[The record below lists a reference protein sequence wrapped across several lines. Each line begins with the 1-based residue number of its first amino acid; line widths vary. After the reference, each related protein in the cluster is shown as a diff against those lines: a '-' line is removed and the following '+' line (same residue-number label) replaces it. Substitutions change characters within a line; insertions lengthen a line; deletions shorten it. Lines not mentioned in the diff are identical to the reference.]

1 MTRNSSFLVTVLLLA
16 ALFIAPAAAGDVME
30 KIETGEIIVIPS
42 VDNYNPDL
50 SGSRVIN
57 QITQGETFV
66 HSRYVWP
73 FTSQIDVTLTW
84 DEHVG
89 GDLELSVYKP
99 DGAFV
104 GHYTDLY
111 DSSVKDGVINVDIKT
126 SSGFLPMGDWE
137 LEVYGREVFGSSVSY
152 SLL

>member
-16 ALFIAPAAAGDVME
+16 ALVIAPAAAGDVME
-30 KIETGEIIVIPS
+30 RVETGEIIVIPS
-42 VDNYNPDL
+42 VDDYNPDL
-50 SGSRVIN
+50 PGSRLIN
-57 QITQGETFV
+57 QITQGETIV

-84 DEHVG
+84 DEHF

-99 DGAFV
+99 DGTFV

-111 DSSVKDGVINVDIKT
+111 DSSVKDGVIDIDIKP

-137 LEVYGREVFGSSVSY
+137 LKVYGRDVFGSSVSY

>member
-1 MTRNSSFLVTVLLLA
+1 MTVLLLA

-30 KIETGEIIVIPS
+30 KVETGEIIAIPS
-42 VDNYNPDL
+42 VDKYNPDL

-57 QITQGETFV
+57 QITQGETIS
-66 HSRYVWP
+66 HLRSVWP
-73 FTSQIDVTLTW
+73 FTSKIDVTLTW
-84 DEHVG
+84 DENF
-89 GDLELSVYKP
+89 GDIELSVISP
-99 DGAFV
+99 DENFV

-111 DSSVKDGVINVDIKT
+111 DSSVKDGVIDVDIKT
-126 SSGFLPMGDWE
+126 SSGFLPMGDWK

>member
-16 ALFIAPAAAGDVME
+16 ALNIMPAAAGDGME
-30 KIETGEIIVIPS
+30 KVETGEIIIIPS
-42 VDNYNPDL
+42 VDKYNPDL
-50 SGSRVIN
+50 SGSRVLN
-57 QITQGETFV
+57 QITQGEMVV

-73 FTSQIDVTLTW
+73 FTSKIDVILTW
-84 DEHVG
+84 DEHF
-89 GDLELSVYKP
+89 GDLELYVISP
-99 DGAFV
+99 DGDFV

-111 DSSVKDGVINVDIKT
+111 DSSIKDGVIDIDIKP

-137 LEVYGREVFGSSVSY
+137 LRVYGREVFGSSVSY